1 MADKNLTGKVVNYA
15 LTLDFEIS
23 ASNTSNNVIF
33 SKVYTKTRNYASSDL
48 HSDTLNNEKKLVESL
63 TEAVASELQNDLN
76 SIFTK

>member
-1 MADKNLTGKVVNYA
+1 MADKTLTGKVINYA

-23 ASNTSNNVIF
+23 ASNTNNNIIF

-48 HSDTLNNEKKLVESL
+48 YSDTLNNEKKLIESL
-63 TEAVASELQNDLN
+63 TEAVANELQNDLN